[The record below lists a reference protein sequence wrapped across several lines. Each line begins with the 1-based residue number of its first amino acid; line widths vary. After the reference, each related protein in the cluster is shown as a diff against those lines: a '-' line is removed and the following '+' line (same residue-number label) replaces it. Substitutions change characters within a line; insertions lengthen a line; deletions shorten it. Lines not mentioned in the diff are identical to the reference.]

1 MKPIR
6 KIKPPQPHFKETRQK
21 ISTSKPIS
29 LGRITAASFILLIF
43 FVSQVYADDLLSIY
57 HQAMQA
63 DPITQ
68 SAQVKVKIGEAQ
80 KEQAKGQMLPQITG
94 SANWSTNYQ
103 TFGNTPI
110 NNYGGTRYYI
120 SLNQTLIDF
129 AKFWNWRKAKATE
142 SQYEREAAQA
152 EQNLLFE
159 VTDKYFSVLEAE
171 DELALYQTEAGIT
184 EKEAQ
189 QIQQQYDKQM
199 VKVTDLY
206 AIQAKLDQINA
217 AAVEAEAKAQTAKQA
232 LQQLSNANP
241 VNLAKLKDNIVYK
254 PLEGKLD
261 DWLAVAKSENPAIA
275 AQGYAIAAA
284 EHDVDQQQAGHYPVV
299 EAQLNYYN
307 TDIGFQNQ
315 RTGQLDNQ
323 VAAINVNV
331 PIFSGGTTHQRV
343 QEAKHRLTLNK
354 YDNEAK
360 LRELN
365 KITSEAFLNANAS
378 VRRIQANQKALSSA
392 SKSSEAMATGFN
404 YGVQT
409 LNDVLKAQ
417 DEEFQALH
425 SLSKAKYR
433 YVKNRM
439 KFLQAVG
446 SISEDNLKEVNGWL
460 ETPTSPKTKQ
470 TTK

>member
-1 MKPIR
+1 MPLLLTYSTCYC
-6 KIKPPQPHFKETRQK
+6 PQTKAIAYLFKKAWIGFLLLCLTGFA
-21 ISTSKPIS
+21 STSH
-29 LGRITAASFILLIF
+29 
-43 FVSQVYADDLLSIY
+43 ADDLLSIY
-57 HQAMQA
+57 HQALQA
-63 DPITQ
+63 DPTTQ
-68 SAQVKVKIGEAQ
+68 SAHVKVKIGEAQ
-80 KEQAKGQMLPQITG
+80 KEQAKGQMLPQVTG

-103 TFGNTPI
+103 TFGNNPT

-171 DELALYQTEAGIT
+171 DELSLYQSEAEIT
-184 EKEAQ
+184 GKEAR

-217 AAVEAEAKAQTAKQA
+217 AAVEAEAKAQAAKQA
-232 LQQLSNANP
+232 LQQLTNASP
-241 VNLAKLKDNIVYK
+241 VNLAKLKDHIDYK
-254 PLEGKLD
+254 PLEGKLE
-261 DWLAVAKSENPAIA
+261 DWLAVARSENPAIA

-307 TDIGFQNQ
+307 TDIGYQNQ

-331 PIFSGGTTHQRV
+331 PIFSGGATHQRV
-343 QEAKHRLTLNK
+343 QEAKHRLTLNQYGK
-354 YDNEAK
+354 ETK

-365 KITSEAFLNANAS
+365 KITSEAYLNANAS
-378 VRRIQANQKALSSA
+378 VKRIKANQKALSSA
-392 SKSSEAMATGFN
+392 SKSSDAMATGFN

-417 DEEFQALH
+417 DEEFQALQD
-425 SLSKAKYR
+425 LSKAKYG

-439 KFLQAVG
+439 KFLQAIG
-446 SISEDNLKEVNGWL
+446 SISEDNLKEVNSWL
-460 ETPTSPKTKQ
+460 EFPSQAKTRPTAQAK
-470 TTK
+470 

>member
-63 DPITQ
+63 DPTTQ
-68 SAQVKVKIGEAQ
+68 SAQVKAKIGEAQ

-103 TFGNTPI
+103 SFGNTPT

-217 AAVEAEAKAQTAKQA
+217 AAVEAEADGVGGGPRGDHEVELELAAVRADIDEMPEGARTLIGPRGLRLSGGQRQRVATARA
-232 LQQLSNANP
+232 LVHSPEL
-241 VNLAKLKDNIVYK
+241 VV
-254 PLEGKLD
+254 LD
-261 DWLAVAKSENPAIA
+261 DLSSALDIETELQLWASLAVAGVTVLVVSHRAVA
-275 AQGYAIAAA
+275 FDRA
-284 EHDVDQQQAGHYPVV
+284 DQVLRLDAG
-299 EAQLNYYN
+299 
-307 TDIGFQNQ
+307 
-315 RTGQLDNQ
+315 
-323 VAAINVNV
+323 
-331 PIFSGGTTHQRV
+331 
-343 QEAKHRLTLNK
+343 RL
-354 YDNEAK
+354 
-360 LRELN
+360 
-365 KITSEAFLNANAS
+365 
-378 VRRIQANQKALSSA
+378 V
-392 SKSSEAMATGFN
+392 
-404 YGVQT
+404 
-409 LNDVLKAQ
+409 
-417 DEEFQALH
+417 
-425 SLSKAKYR
+425 
-433 YVKNRM
+433 
-439 KFLQAVG
+439 
-446 SISEDNLKEVNGWL
+446 
-460 ETPTSPKTKQ
+460 
-470 TTK
+470 